1 MAHVGV
7 TEAAKLTGRDPS
19 TIFRALRK
27 GRLSYSKDEA
37 GNRRIDIAE
46 LERVFPVEKLAEP
59 PAFNAGN
66 GAIRAPAR
74 ARTEAPHGEA
84 EAWRQLVAAKDEA
97 LRDLRARV
105 GAIEA
110 RLDASEAERRQ
121 LSERLHGL
129 LTARTGAV
137 ATKSETISDLQPA
150 EPEPSCATQHCQS
163 RHGTEPS
170 ASSGLAIPRPPWW
183 RRWFR

>member
-7 TEAAKLTGRDPS
+7 TEAARMTGRDPS

-37 GNRRIDIAE
+37 GNRRIDVAE
-46 LERVFPVEKLAEP
+46 LERVFTVEFRPEP
-59 PAFNAGN
+59 ETIAAGN
-66 GAIRAPAR
+66 GAIRAPAL
-74 ARTEAPHGEA
+74 ARTEAPHGDG
-84 EAWRQLVAAKDEA
+84 EAWHLLVAAKDEA

-105 GAIEA
+105 DAIEA

-129 LTARTGAV
+129 LTARTEKTLG
-137 ATKSETISDLQPA
+137 SDGFPPA
-150 EPEPSCATQHCQS
+150 EPFFSV
-163 RHGTEPS
+163 TEKPS
-170 ASSGLAIPRPPWW
+170 ASSGLAIPPPPWW

>member
-7 TEAAKLTGRDPS
+7 SEAARMTGRDPS

-37 GNRRIDIAE
+37 GNRRIDVAE
-46 LERVFPVEKLAEP
+46 LERVFPVDNLGSIRGSA
-59 PAFNAGN
+59 AGN
-66 GAIRAPAR
+66 GAIRAPAL
-74 ARTEAPHGEA
+74 ARTEAPHGKA

-105 GAIEA
+105 DAIEA

-129 LTARTGAV
+129 LTARPEKVSVTEVFPPGEPKGLRGV
-137 ATKSETISDLQPA
+137 TIS
-150 EPEPSCATQHCQS
+150 
-163 RHGTEPS
+163 EPS

>member
-7 TEAAKLTGRDPS
+7 TEAARMTGRDPS

-37 GNRRIDIAE
+37 GNRRIDVAE
-46 LERVFPVEKLAEP
+46 LGRVFPVETYSDPNKA
-59 PAFNAGN
+59 AAGN
-66 GAIRAPAR
+66 GAIRAPAL

-84 EAWRQLVAAKDEA
+84 EALRLLVAAKDEA

-105 GAIEA
+105 DAIEA

-129 LTARTGAV
+129 LTDRTSSGDPNPNIDIPIIRSGPSL
-137 ATKSETISDLQPA
+137 SETA
-150 EPEPSCATQHCQS
+150 
-163 RHGTEPS
+163 PS
-170 ASSGLAIPRPPWW
+170 AASGLAIPRPPWW